1 MRRTWVLVVA
11 ASLLGVAF
19 MVVLRIPGIGEQAVT
34 VVSNGG
40 QLLAAV
46 LASVGCAAAAR
57 RSVAHR
63 RRAWGWLSAGTGA
76 WAAGQAVWSCY
87 EVGLGREVPFPSFAD
102 VGFLVFPLA
111 SAVGLTI
118 WLGTQSHQLVAR
130 GRDLLDGAIIAGS
143 LLVLSW
149 VTTLG
154 AVVAD
159 GADSRF
165 ALVLSL
171 AYPVGDLVL
180 ATLVLLALA
189 RGTVAERTTLAVLAA
204 GLGGLAF
211 SDSVYVYLTSQGA
224 YSSADLVSSG
234 WVVGFLFVA
243 AAGLT
248 VVPAPAHTAP
258 AHTGPKASATVP
270 PKPSLLR
277 LGLPYVPLVVAGV
290 VLCVHLLNAPSTPRV
305 DLLLG
310 IGLVV
315 VVLTRQFLAMAD
327 NQRLL
332 TELARARDQL
342 EHQALHDAL
351 TGLANRVL
359 FADRLDRALLQP
371 DTGVSVLF
379 CDLDDFKLVN
389 DQLGHEAGDQLL
401 RHVAARLLD
410 CVRVTDTVARL
421 GGDEFAILLEDGA
434 DAVQVADRVVRCLQR
449 DVSVQGHL
457 VRTSISVGIAHHQGA
472 ARPAVT
478 EDRREPEVERPQR
491 RTEPAEAARL
501 AATAE
506 REATAALLLRLA
518 DTAMYAAKGAGK
530 SRAVLADSGA
540 GSTTHQRETP
550 GWRRR

>member
-46 LASVGCAAAAR
+46 LASAGCAVAAR
-57 RSVAHR
+57 GSVAHR
-63 RRAWGWLSAGTGA
+63 RRAWAWLSAGTGA
-76 WAAGQAVWSCY
+76 WAAGQAVWSFY
-87 EVGLGREVPFPSFAD
+87 EVGLGREVPFPSLAD

-118 WLGTQSHQLVAR
+118 WLGTQGHQLAAR

-154 AVVAD
+154 SVVAD

-165 ALVLSL
+165 ALALSL

-189 RGTVAERTTLAVLAA
+189 RGTAAERTTLAVLAV

-224 YSSADLVSSG
+224 YSSADVVSSG

-248 VVPAPAHTAP
+248 VAPTPAAQAGSAP
-258 AHTGPKASATVP
+258 STEPS
-270 PKPSLLR
+270 KPSLLR
-277 LGLPYVPLVVAGV
+277 LGLPYVPLVAAGV
-290 VLCVHLLNAPSTPRV
+290 VLCVDLLDAPSTPTV
-305 DLLLG
+305 ALLLG

-332 TELARARDQL
+332 TELACARDQL

-371 DTGVSVLF
+371 DAEVSVLF

-434 DAVQVADRVVRCLQR
+434 DAVQVADRVVQSMQR
-449 DVSVQGHL
+449 EVSVQGRP
-457 VRTSISVGIAHHQGA
+457 VRTSISVGIAHHTGA
-472 ARPAVT
+472 VRPVPA
-478 EDRREPEVERPQR
+478 EDRREPEVERPPR
-491 RTEPAEAARL
+491 RTQPAEAARL

-540 GSTTHQRETP
+540 GSTAP
-550 GWRRR
+550 

>member
-1 MRRTWVLVVA
+1 M
-11 ASLLGVAF
+11 
-19 MVVLRIPGIGEQAVT
+19 
-34 VVSNGG
+34 
-40 QLLAAV
+40 
-46 LASVGCAAAAR
+46 
-57 RSVAHR
+57 
-63 RRAWGWLSAGTGA
+63 
-76 WAAGQAVWSCY
+76 
-87 EVGLGREVPFPSFAD
+87 
-102 VGFLVFPLA
+102 
-111 SAVGLTI
+111 
-118 WLGTQSHQLVAR
+118 
-130 GRDLLDGAIIAGS
+130 
-143 LLVLSW
+143 
-149 VTTLG
+149 TTLG
-154 AVVAD
+154 SVVAD

-165 ALVLSL
+165 ALALSL

-189 RGTVAERTTLAVLAA
+189 RGTAAERTTLAVLAV

-224 YSSADLVSSG
+224 YSSADVVSSG

-248 VVPAPAHTAP
+248 VAPAPAAP
-258 AHTGPKASATVP
+258 ADS
-270 PKPSLLR
+270 
-277 LGLPYVPLVVAGV
+277 
-290 VLCVHLLNAPSTPRV
+290 APSTEPSKALTASARAAVRAPRRGRRRA
-305 DLLLG
+305 LRRPARRRRPPRPSPCCSGSGSL
-310 IGLVV
+310 V

-332 TELARARDQL
+332 TELACARDQL

-371 DTGVSVLF
+371 DAAVSVLF

-434 DAVQVADRVVRCLQR
+434 DAVQVADRVVQSMQR
-449 DVSVQGHL
+449 EVSVQGRP
-457 VRTSISVGIAHHQGA
+457 VRTSISVGIAHHTGA
-472 ARPAVT
+472 VRPVPA
-478 EDRREPEVERPQR
+478 EDRREPEVERR
-491 RTEPAEAARL
+491 RAVPSLRRRHGSPPRRSGRPL
-501 AATAE
+501 
-506 REATAALLLRLA
+506 RQLLLRLA

-540 GSTTHQRETP
+540 GSTTP
-550 GWRRR
+550 

>member
-46 LASVGCAAAAR
+46 LASAGCAVAALG
-57 RSVAHR
+57 SVGHR
-63 RRAWGWLSAGTGA
+63 RRAWAWLSAGTGA
-76 WAAGQAVWSCY
+76 WAAGQAVWSFY
-87 EVGLGREVPFPSFAD
+87 EVGLGREVPFPSLAD

-154 AVVAD
+154 SVVAD

-165 ALVLSL
+165 ALALSL

-189 RGTVAERTTLAVLAA
+189 RGTAAERTTLAVLAV

-224 YSSADLVSSG
+224 YSSADVVSSG

-248 VVPAPAHTAP
+248 VAPAPAAP
-258 AHTGPKASATVP
+258 ADSAPSTEP
-270 PKPSLLR
+270 SKPSLLR
-277 LGLPYVPLVVAGV
+277 LGLPYVPLVAAGV
-290 VLCVHLLNAPSTPRV
+290 VLCVDLLDAPSTPTV
-305 DLLLG
+305 ALLLG

-332 TELARARDQL
+332 TELACARDQL

-371 DTGVSVLF
+371 DAEVSVLF

-434 DAVQVADRVVRCLQR
+434 DAVQVADRVVQSMQR
-449 DVSVQGHL
+449 EVSVQGRP
-457 VRTSISVGIAHHQGA
+457 VRTSISVGIAHHTGA
-472 ARPAVT
+472 VRPVPA
-478 EDRREPEVERPQR
+478 EDRREPEVERPPR
-491 RTEPAEAARL
+491 RTQPAEAARL

-540 GSTTHQRETP
+540 GSTTP
-550 GWRRR
+550 